1 MLTRNFF
8 FSFMLALLTVSGFS
22 ATTASC
28 SSIFPQS
35 QQTEAQALESLRQ
48 MTKNGQLPSESVVAG
63 IEARFPNTKTA
74 ALARLLRAYIL
85 LQTGDALNA
94 AGLLD
99 TDLVSN
105 KSSVGDYA
113 LWLRGQALQKAGKT
127 TDAAAVFEKLIARFP
142 TSLRVRDA
150 KLYLA
155 QIRAQ
160 TGEPERVFS
169 VLGDLLDKNDAA
181 AWLIIA
187 QVNEKRGQPAEAVAA
202 YRKIYFYAPASPT
215 AAEAENSLK
224 RLNFDFNTATATENL
239 ERANAFYQA
248 RKYAD
253 AANAYQL
260 VAASSPTLLTPQL
273 SLQRG
278 IALANAKRTN
288 DAIAAF
294 NSIGLAAGAVSATS
308 LSKTVE
314 TYANARMWAQARQT
328 IEELRRSFPN
338 DTITPQTYVSAG
350 MIARDQKN
358 KPEESFYLSTALTTY
373 PNAVEVGKAQFELA
387 WLNHDARSFQLSS
400 QQLTEHLAR
409 YAGTDTTYRG
419 KAGYWAA
426 RDSEQAGKFS
436 EACALYDALLYRYD
450 ANWYGYLANQRLSA
464 LKTSGRCPATNN
476 FALDLLVARAIANL
490 KTVTVAPE
498 TSGSREAEHLTKAD
512 ELGAVALFDWSL
524 EELNEAAKTA
534 PNSPKVN
541 LGMARLLR
549 KKDDFVGAFLALGK
563 SYPDFSQMK
572 PEEMSREEWDIFYP
586 LNYWESVKMWAQR
599 RSLDKY
605 QVAGLIRQES
615 VFYPRAKSGA
625 NAFGLMQLVLPTARM
640 MARKY
645 GSQDVNSIEDLYN
658 PALNIELGT
667 AYMREQ
673 LDKYG
678 RIEYLAVAYNAG
690 PGRVAQWQSS
700 LPAEMDEYVEA
711 IPFKETKAYVQGVIR
726 NSAQYRRLYDENGQ
740 FKANVGSRPLR
751 GEIDSKSREQLAQE
765 FPELVVQKSDSES
778 E

>member
-1 MLTRNFF
+1 
-8 FSFMLALLTVSGFS
+8 MLALFAVSGFS
-22 ATTASC
+22 ATTAGC
-28 SSIFPQS
+28 SSILPQS

-48 MTKNGQLPSESVVAG
+48 MTKNGQLPAESVVAG

-74 ALARLLRAYIL
+74 ALARLLRAFIL

-99 TDLVSN
+99 TDLISS

-113 LWLRGQALQKAGKT
+113 LWVRGQALQKAGKT
-127 TDAAAVFEKLIARFP
+127 TEAAAVFEKLTARFP

-150 KLYLA
+150 KLNLA
-155 QIRAQ
+155 QIRSQ
-160 TGEPERVFS
+160 TGETERVFS
-169 VLGDLLDKNDAA
+169 VLADLLEKNDAS
-181 AWLIIA
+181 AWLIVA
-187 QVNEKRGQPAEAVAA
+187 QANEKRGQTAEAIAA
-202 YRKIYFYAPASPT
+202 YRRIYFYAPASPT
-215 AAEAENSLK
+215 AAEAETSLK
-224 RLNFDFNTATATENL
+224 KWAFDFNTATAVENL
-239 ERANAFYQA
+239 ERANALFQA

-260 VAASSPTLLTPQL
+260 VAANSPALLTPPL
-273 SLQRG
+273 NLQRG
-278 IALANAKRTN
+278 IALANARRTN

-294 NSIGLAAGAVSATS
+294 NSIPINAGELKATA

-314 TYANARMWAQARQT
+314 TYANARLWLQARQT
-328 IEELRRSFPN
+328 IEELRRSFPAN
-338 DTITPQTYVSAG
+338 LITAQTFVSAG

-358 KPEESFYLSTALTTY
+358 KSEESFYLTTALTSY

-387 WLNHDARSFQLSS
+387 WLNHDAKSFQLSS

-409 YAGTDTTYRG
+409 YAGADTTYRG

-426 RDSEQAGKFS
+426 RDSEQAGKLP
-436 EACALYDALLYRYD
+436 EACALYDAVLYRYD
-450 ANWYGYLANQRLSA
+450 ANWYGYLANQRLSQ
-464 LKTSGRCPATNN
+464 LKAGGRCPATNS
-476 FALDLLVARAIANL
+476 FASDSIVGKAIANL

-498 TSGSREAEHLTKAD
+498 TAGNREAERLAKAD

-572 PEEMSREEWDIFYP
+572 PEEMSREEWEIFYP
-586 LNYWESVKMWAQR
+586 LNYWDSIKLWAQR
-599 RSLDKY
+599 RNLDKY

-640 MARKY
+640 TARKY
-645 GSQDVNSIEDLYN
+645 GAADVNSIEDLYN

-678 RIEYLAVAYNAG
+678 RLEYLAVAYNAG
-690 PGRVAQWQSS
+690 PGRVTQWQNS
-700 LPAEMDEYVEA
+700 LPAEIDEFVEA
-711 IPFKETKAYVQGVIR
+711 IPFKETRSYVQGVIR
-726 NSAQYRRLYDENGQ
+726 NSAQYRRLYDDNGQ
-740 FKANVGSRPLR
+740 FKANVGARPLR
-751 GEIDSKSREQLAQE
+751 GEIDAKSPEQLAQQ
-765 FPELVVQKSDSES
+765 FPDVKLTAPKTEE
-778 E
+778 